1 MGLKKGNFTS
11 STVGF
16 YQKSIFD
23 FLNPFTNI
31 LGYFNLWNIFRLI
44 FRQLKMTLFHKIMV
58 AQKNNFFFKCIT
70 ILQRV
75 K

>member
-58 AQKNNFFFKCIT
+58 AQKNNFFSNA
-70 ILQRV
+70 
-75 K
+75 